1 MCSWHHLYDGTFSM
15 SIKIVHFS
23 TVVRQCCTVA
33 GPMEKTSVGK
43 KTVKKSSQNPPKTLS
58 ATIQKSLQFF
68 QNPHKS

>member
-15 SIKIVHFS
+15 SIS
-23 TVVRQCCTVA
+23 TVA